1 MNRRDDIRIRPY
13 RIEDAE
19 ALAAAVIESSAELV
33 TWMPWCHANYSI
45 ADARTWIKAQ
55 IAAREQGTAFEFV
68 ITAADGAYL
77 GAVGLNQID
86 TVNRRAN
93 LGYWVRSSATRKG
106 VATRGVQLILDW
118 AFQATN
124 LVRLE
129 IVIAAGNVASHRV
142 AEKSGALR
150 EGVLKKRLMLYGASR
165 DATIFSITRD
175 VQARH

>member
-1 MNRRDDIRIRPY
+1 VNHRNDIRIRPY

-19 ALAAAVIESSAELV
+19 ALGAAVIESSAQLV

-45 ADARTWIKAQ
+45 ADARAWIEVQ
-55 IAAREQGTAFEFV
+55 VAARELGTAFEFV
-68 ITAADGAYL
+68 ITSGDGGYL

-106 VATRGVQLILDW
+106 VATRGVQLIRDW
-118 AFQATN
+118 AFQNTD

-150 EGVLKKRLMLYGASR
+150 EGVLKKRLMLYGTSR

-175 VQARH
+175 VTA